1 MAIAYS
7 QQNIENSRIE
17 KGTNRD
23 RDLECTFLT
32 RAEDFGEEEEKE
44 EIEEISME
52 RGREEEGEKTRARE
66 TKQKHRGQQRQ
77 QAARRRSAP
86 SHQNAD
92 SYTIRTF
99 SSESQSQSEGHS
111 AANNK
116 IDSRG
121 DGGSVRDTAKSKILG
136 LGLGRDEEG
145 RKGERERVAARGG
158 PSISDLSAL
167 RDRVIEA
174 KAKS

>member
-99 SSESQSQSEGHS
+99 NSESQSEGHS

-121 DGGSVRDTAKSKILG
+121 DGGTVRDRAESKILG

-145 RKGERERVAARGG
+145 RMGERVAARGG
-158 PSISDLSAL
+158 PSISDLSVL